1 VCGKGR
7 SALERGGR
15 IESSAPGV
23 ERRATMS
30 VAIIALAIA
39 VSAVILMLCAIDPA
53 NDVYKGTREK

>member
-1 VCGKGR
+1 
-7 SALERGGR
+7 
-15 IESSAPGV
+15 
-23 ERRATMS
+23 MS